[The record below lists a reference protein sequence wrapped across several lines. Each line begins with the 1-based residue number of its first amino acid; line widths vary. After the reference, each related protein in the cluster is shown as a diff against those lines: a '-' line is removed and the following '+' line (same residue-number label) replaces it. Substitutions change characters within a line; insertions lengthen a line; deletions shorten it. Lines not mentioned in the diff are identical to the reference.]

1 MPRLKHL
8 LSSPLQKKFSD
19 PALECKLHH
28 GRDFHLFCS
37 LLYSWYL
44 ERRLVHSRY
53 SILVHWIKYK
63 VEIPWKVLLLSLKF
77 QSLSGFWFFTQIPEI
92 FIVRQISPFHI
103 FTALKKKK
111 KHSLPFTWKYNC
123 LTLFSFSWELS
134 SNIFPWYTHLADA
147 KTKRIC
153 CQPGFEVKEK
163 SQGYDQGF

>member
-19 PALECKLHH
+19 PALVCKLHH

-103 FTALKKKK
+103 FTALKKKAFSPIYLEIQLSYTFQFLLRAILQYL
-111 KHSLPFTWKYNC
+111 SLVYTP
-123 LTLFSFSWELS
+123 SWCQNQKDLLPAWIWGKREES
-134 SNIFPWYTHLADA
+134 RIWSGFLA
-147 KTKRIC
+147 
-153 CQPGFEVKEK
+153 
-163 SQGYDQGF
+163 